1 MRRISLSI
9 AITALMLATPSV
21 YAETYRISGTA
32 TYSNSVPV
40 EVGKVQVEC
49 EEFEY
54 DCHTFRGIETTTSRN
69 GEFTLT
75 LELDDSY
82 DGAEIF
88 LGLKGER
95 FSHLIDLEESRSPPS
110 GIVNQDIMLQQDSP
124 PAPLFTGLAC
134 GGAVIA
140 IAFIAALDRKPAPTV
155 NRTHGHRTTALD
167 IATCPICGERTE
179 SYLLI
184 RHLIVDHEIEPSEA
198 SGMAEQASSE
208 EE

>member
-1 MRRISLSI
+1 MRSILVPI
-9 AITALMLATPSV
+9 AITAFIIALPGVS
-21 YAETYRISGTA
+21 AESYSISGTA

-40 EVGKVQVEC
+40 EIGKIQVEC

-54 DCHTFRGIETTTSRN
+54 DCHTFRGIESTTDRK
-69 GEFTLT
+69 GEFTIT
-75 LELDDSY
+75 LELDESY

-88 LGLKGER
+88 LALKGER
-95 FSHLIDLEESRSPPS
+95 FSHTIDLEESRSPPS
-110 GIVNQDIMLQQDSP
+110 GSVNHDISLQQGSP

-140 IAFIAALDRKPAPTV
+140 IAFIAALDRRPAPTISRS
-155 NRTHGHRTTALD
+155 NQRTTALE
-167 IATCPICGERTE
+167 IVSCPICGEKTE

-184 RHLIVDHEIEPSEA
+184 RHLIVDHEVDPSEA
-198 SGMAEQASSE
+198 SEIAERASSE

>member
-1 MRRISLSI
+1 MRSI
-9 AITALMLATPSV
+9 LASSAIFALIIALPCVS
-21 YAETYRISGTA
+21 AESYRISGTA

-40 EVGKVQVEC
+40 EIGKIQVEC

-54 DCHTFRGIETTTSRN
+54 DCHTFRGMEATTDRK
-69 GEFTLT
+69 GEFTIT
-75 LELDDSY
+75 LELDESY

-88 LGLKGER
+88 LALKGER
-95 FSHLIDLEESRSPPS
+95 FSHTIDLEESRSPPS
-110 GIVNQDIMLQQDSP
+110 GSVNHDIMLQQDSP

-140 IAFIAALDRKPAPTV
+140 SAFIAALDRKPAPTIT
-155 NRTHGHRTTALD
+155 RSQQRTTSLE
-167 IATCPICGERTE
+167 IVSCPICGEKTE

-184 RHLIVDHEIEPSEA
+184 RHLIVDHEVEPTEA
-198 SGMAEQASSE
+198 AAIAEGLSE

>member
-1 MRRISLSI
+1 MRVFHLWF
-9 AITALMLATPSV
+9 AVAALALVSSCAS
-21 YAETYRISGTA
+21 AESYSISGTA

-40 EVGKVQVEC
+40 EIGKIQVEC

-54 DCHTFRGIETTTSRN
+54 DCHTFRGMETTTDRK
-69 GEFTLT
+69 GEFTIT
-75 LELDDSY
+75 LELDESY

-88 LGLKGER
+88 LALKGER
-95 FSHLIDLEESRSPPS
+95 FPHTIDLEESRRPPS
-110 GIVNQDIMLQQDSP
+110 GSVNQDISLQQGSP

-140 IAFIAALDRKPAPTV
+140 IAFIAALDRKPAPTIS
-155 NRTHGHRTTALD
+155 RAEQRTTALE
-167 IATCPICGERTE
+167 IVSCPICGEKTE

-184 RHLIVDHEIEPSEA
+184 RHLIVDHQVDPSEA
-198 SGMAEQASSE
+198 SEIAEGVSPE

>member
-1 MRRISLSI
+1 MRSILVPI
-9 AITALMLATPSV
+9 AITALIMALPGVS
-21 YAETYRISGTA
+21 AESYSISGTA

-40 EVGKVQVEC
+40 EIGKIQVEC

-54 DCHTFRGIETTTSRN
+54 DCHTFRGIESTTDRK
-69 GEFTLT
+69 GEFTIT
-75 LELDDSY
+75 LELDESY

-88 LGLKGER
+88 LALKGER
-95 FSHLIDLEESRSPPS
+95 FSHTIDLEESRSPPS
-110 GIVNQDIMLQQDSP
+110 GSVNHDISLQQDSP

-140 IAFIAALDRKPAPTV
+140 IAFIAALDRKPAPTIS
-155 NRTHGHRTTALD
+155 RSEQRTTALE
-167 IATCPICGERTE
+167 IVSCPICGEKTE

-184 RHLIVDHEIEPSEA
+184 RHLIVDHEVDPSEA
-198 SGMAEQASSE
+198 SEIAERASSE

>member
-1 MRRISLSI
+1 MRVFHLWF
-9 AITALMLATPSV
+9 AMAALALVSS
-21 YAETYRISGTA
+21 YASAESYSISGTA

-40 EVGKVQVEC
+40 EIGKIQVEC

-54 DCHTFRGIETTTSRN
+54 DCHTFRGMETTTDRK
-69 GEFTLT
+69 GEFTIT
-75 LELDDSY
+75 LELDESY

-88 LGLKGER
+88 LALKGER
-95 FSHLIDLEESRSPPS
+95 FPHTIDLEESRSPPTGS
-110 GIVNQDIMLQQDSP
+110 VNQDISLQQGSP

-140 IAFIAALDRKPAPTV
+140 IAFIAALDRKPAPTIS
-155 NRTHGHRTTALD
+155 RAEQRTTALE
-167 IATCPICGERTE
+167 IVSCPICGEKTE

-184 RHLIVDHEIEPSEA
+184 RHLIVDHQVDPSEA
-198 SGMAEQASSE
+198 SEIAEEASSE

>member
-1 MRRISLSI
+1 MRVFHLWF
-9 AITALMLATPSV
+9 AVAALALVSSCAS
-21 YAETYRISGTA
+21 AESYSISGTA

-40 EVGKVQVEC
+40 EIGKIQVEC

-54 DCHTFRGIETTTSRN
+54 DCHTFRGMETTTDRK
-69 GEFTLT
+69 GEFTIT
-75 LELDDSY
+75 LELDESY

-88 LGLKGER
+88 LALKGER
-95 FSHLIDLEESRSPPS
+95 FPHTIDLEESRSPPS
-110 GIVNQDIMLQQDSP
+110 GSVNQDISLQQGSP

-140 IAFIAALDRKPAPTV
+140 IAFIAALDRKPAPTIS
-155 NRTHGHRTTALD
+155 RAEQRTTALE
-167 IATCPICGERTE
+167 IVSCPICGEKTE

-184 RHLIVDHEIEPSEA
+184 RHLIVDHQVDPSEA
-198 SGMAEQASSE
+198 SEIAERVSSE

>member
-1 MRRISLSI
+1 MRNILVPI
-9 AITALMLATPSV
+9 AITTLIIAAPCVS
-21 YAETYRISGTA
+21 AESYSISGTA

-40 EVGKVQVEC
+40 EIGKIQVEC

-54 DCHTFRGIETTTSRN
+54 DCHTFRGIEATTDRK
-69 GEFTLT
+69 GEFTIT

-88 LGLKGER
+88 LALKGER
-95 FSHLIDLEESRSPPS
+95 FSHTIDLEESRSPPS
-110 GIVNQDIMLQQDSP
+110 GSVNHDISLQQGSP

-155 NRTHGHRTTALD
+155 SRAQQRTTALE
-167 IATCPICGERTE
+167 IVSCPICGEKTE

-184 RHLIVDHEIEPSEA
+184 RHLIVDHEIDPSEA
-198 SGMAEQASSE
+198 SAIAETASSE

>member
-1 MRRISLSI
+1 MRVFHLWF
-9 AITALMLATPSV
+9 AMAALALVSSCAS
-21 YAETYRISGTA
+21 AESYSISGTA

-40 EVGKVQVEC
+40 EIGKIQVEC

-54 DCHTFRGIETTTSRN
+54 DCHTFRGMETTTDRK
-69 GEFTLT
+69 GEFTIT
-75 LELDDSY
+75 LELDESY

-88 LGLKGER
+88 LALKGER
-95 FSHLIDLEESRSPPS
+95 FPHTIDLEESRSPPTGS
-110 GIVNQDIMLQQDSP
+110 VNQDISLQQGSP

-140 IAFIAALDRKPAPTV
+140 IAFIAALDREPAPTIS
-155 NRTHGHRTTALD
+155 RAEQRTTALE
-167 IATCPICGERTE
+167 IVSCPICGEKTE

-184 RHLIVDHEIEPSEA
+184 RHLIVDHQVDPSEA
-198 SGMAEQASSE
+198 SERAEGVSSE

>member
-1 MRRISLSI
+1 MRVFHLWF
-9 AITALMLATPSV
+9 AVAALALVSSCAS
-21 YAETYRISGTA
+21 AESYSISGTA

-40 EVGKVQVEC
+40 EIGKIQVEC

-54 DCHTFRGIETTTSRN
+54 DCHTFRGMETTTDRK
-69 GEFTLT
+69 GEFTIT
-75 LELDDSY
+75 LELDESY

-88 LGLKGER
+88 LALKGER
-95 FSHLIDLEESRSPPS
+95 FPHTIDLEESRSPPS
-110 GIVNQDIMLQQDSP
+110 GSVNQDISLQQGSP

-140 IAFIAALDRKPAPTV
+140 IAFIAALDRKPAPTIS
-155 NRTHGHRTTALD
+155 RAEQRTTALE
-167 IATCPICGERTE
+167 IVSCPICGEKTE

-184 RHLIVDHEIEPSEA
+184 RHLIVDHEVDPSEA
-198 SGMAEQASSE
+198 SEIAERASSE

>member
-1 MRRISLSI
+1 MRVMHMWF
-9 AITALMLATPSV
+9 AITALALASSCV
-21 YAETYRISGTA
+21 SAESYSISGTA

-40 EVGKVQVEC
+40 EIGKIQVEC

-54 DCHTFRGIETTTSRN
+54 DCHTFRDIEATTDRK
-69 GEFTLT
+69 GEFTIA
-75 LELDDSY
+75 LELDESY

-88 LGLKGER
+88 LALKGER
-95 FSHLIDLEESRSPPS
+95 FSHTIDLEESRSPPS
-110 GIVNQDIMLQQDSP
+110 GSVNHDITLQQGSP

-140 IAFIAALDRKPAPTV
+140 IAFIAALDRKPAPTIS
-155 NRTHGHRTTALD
+155 RSEQRTTALE
-167 IATCPICGERTE
+167 IVSCPICGEKTE

-184 RHLIVDHEIEPSEA
+184 RHLIVDHEVDPSEA
-198 SGMAEQASSE
+198 SEIAERASSE

>member
-1 MRRISLSI
+1 MRVFHLWF
-9 AITALMLATPSV
+9 AVAALALVSSCAS
-21 YAETYRISGTA
+21 AESYSISGTA

-40 EVGKVQVEC
+40 EIGKIQVEC

-54 DCHTFRGIETTTSRN
+54 DCHTFRGMETTTDRK
-69 GEFTLT
+69 GEFTIT
-75 LELDDSY
+75 LELDESY

-88 LGLKGER
+88 LALKGER
-95 FSHLIDLEESRSPPS
+95 FPHTIDLEESRSPPTGS
-110 GIVNQDIMLQQDSP
+110 VNQDISLQQGSP

-140 IAFIAALDRKPAPTV
+140 IAFIAALDRKPAPTIS
-155 NRTHGHRTTALD
+155 RAEQRTTALE
-167 IATCPICGERTE
+167 IVSCPICGEKTE

-184 RHLIVDHEIEPSEA
+184 RHLIVDHQVDPSEA
-198 SGMAEQASSE
+198 SEIAEGVSSE

>member
-1 MRRISLSI
+1 MRVFHLWL
-9 AITALMLATPSV
+9 AITALALASSCV
-21 YAETYRISGTA
+21 SAESYSISGTA

-40 EVGKVQVEC
+40 EIGKIQVEC

-54 DCHTFRGIETTTSRN
+54 DCHTFRGIEATTDRK
-69 GEFTLT
+69 GEFTIT

-88 LGLKGER
+88 LALKGER
-95 FSHLIDLEESRSPPS
+95 FSHTIDLEESRSPPS
-110 GIVNQDIMLQQDSP
+110 GTVNHNISLQQGSP

-155 NRTHGHRTTALD
+155 SRAQQRTTALE
-167 IATCPICGERTE
+167 IVSCPICGEKTE

-184 RHLIVDHEIEPSEA
+184 RHLIVDHEIDPSEA
-198 SGMAEQASSE
+198 SAIAETASSE

>member
-1 MRRISLSI
+1 MRVLHLWL
-9 AITALMLATPSV
+9 AITALALASSCAS
-21 YAETYRISGTA
+21 AESYSISGTA

-40 EVGKVQVEC
+40 EIGKIQVEC

-54 DCHTFRGIETTTSRN
+54 DCHTFRGMETTTDRK
-69 GEFTLT
+69 GEFMIT
-75 LELDDSY
+75 LELDESY

-88 LGLKGER
+88 LSLKGER
-95 FSHLIDLEESRSPPS
+95 FSHTIDLEESRSPPS
-110 GIVNQDIMLQQDSP
+110 GSVNQDISLQQGSP

-140 IAFIAALDRKPAPTV
+140 IAFIAALDRKPAPTI
-155 NRTHGHRTTALD
+155 NRAEQRTTALE
-167 IATCPICGERTE
+167 IVSCPICGEKTE

-184 RHLIVDHEIEPSEA
+184 RHLIVDHQVDPSEA
-198 SGMAEQASSE
+198 SEIAGRASSE

>member
-1 MRRISLSI
+1 MRVLHLWL
-9 AITALMLATPSV
+9 AITALAMVSSCAS
-21 YAETYRISGTA
+21 AESYSISGTA

-40 EVGKVQVEC
+40 EIGKIQVEC

-54 DCHTFRGIETTTSRN
+54 DCHTFRGMETTTDRK
-69 GEFTLT
+69 GEFMIT
-75 LELDDSY
+75 LELDESY

-88 LGLKGER
+88 LSLKGER
-95 FSHLIDLEESRSPPS
+95 FSHTIDLEESRSPPS
-110 GIVNQDIMLQQDSP
+110 GSVNQDITLQQDSP

-140 IAFIAALDRKPAPTV
+140 IAFIAALDRKPAPTISRSQQ
-155 NRTHGHRTTALD
+155 RTRALE
-167 IATCPICGERTE
+167 IASCPICGEKTE

-184 RHLIVDHEIEPSEA
+184 RHLIVDHEVDPTEA
-198 SGMAEQASSE
+198 ASIAEGLSE

>member
-1 MRRISLSI
+1 MRSI
-9 AITALMLATPSV
+9 LASSAIFALIIALPCVS
-21 YAETYRISGTA
+21 AESYSISGTA

-40 EVGKVQVEC
+40 EIGKIQVEC

-54 DCHTFRGIETTTSRN
+54 DCHTFRGMEATTDRK
-69 GEFTLT
+69 GEFTIT
-75 LELDDSY
+75 LELDESY

-88 LGLKGER
+88 LSLKGER
-95 FSHLIDLEESRSPPS
+95 FSHTIDLEESRSPPS
-110 GIVNQDIMLQQDSP
+110 GSVNHDIMLQQDSP

-140 IAFIAALDRKPAPTV
+140 IAFIAALDRKPAPTIT
-155 NRTHGHRTTALD
+155 RSQQRTTSVK
-167 IATCPICGERTE
+167 IVSCPICGEKTE

-184 RHLIVDHEIEPSEA
+184 RHLIVDHEVEPTEA
-198 SGMAEQASSE
+198 AAIAEGLSE

>member
-1 MRRISLSI
+1 MRSI
-9 AITALMLATPSV
+9 LASSAIFALIIALPCVS
-21 YAETYRISGTA
+21 AESYSISGTA

-40 EVGKVQVEC
+40 EIGKIQVEC

-54 DCHTFRGIETTTSRN
+54 DCHTFRGTEVTTDRK
-69 GEFTLT
+69 GEFTIT
-75 LELDDSY
+75 LELDESY

-88 LGLKGER
+88 LALKGER
-95 FSHLIDLEESRSPPS
+95 FSHTIDLEESRSPPS
-110 GIVNQDIMLQQDSP
+110 GSVNHDIMLQQDSP

-140 IAFIAALDRKPAPTV
+140 IAFIAALDRKPAPTIT
-155 NRTHGHRTTALD
+155 RSQQRTTSLE
-167 IATCPICGERTE
+167 IVSCPICGEKTE

-184 RHLIVDHEIEPSEA
+184 RHLIVDHEVEPTEA
-198 SGMAEQASSE
+198 AAIAEGLSE

>member
-1 MRRISLSI
+1 MRVFHLWF
-9 AITALMLATPSV
+9 AVAALALVSSCAS
-21 YAETYRISGTA
+21 AESYSISGTA

-40 EVGKVQVEC
+40 EIGKIQVEC

-54 DCHTFRGIETTTSRN
+54 DCHTFRGMETTTDRK
-69 GEFTLT
+69 GEFTIT
-75 LELDDSY
+75 LELDESY

-88 LGLKGER
+88 LALKGER
-95 FSHLIDLEESRSPPS
+95 FPHTINLEESRSPPS
-110 GIVNQDIMLQQDSP
+110 GSVNQDIFLQQGSP

-140 IAFIAALDRKPAPTV
+140 IAFIAALDRKPAPTIS
-155 NRTHGHRTTALD
+155 RAEQRTTALE
-167 IATCPICGERTE
+167 IVSGPICGEKTE

-184 RHLIVDHEIEPSEA
+184 RHLIVDHQVDPSEA
-198 SGMAEQASSE
+198 SEIAEGVSSE

>member
-1 MRRISLSI
+1 MRVFHLWF
-9 AITALMLATPSV
+9 AVAALALVSSCAS
-21 YAETYRISGTA
+21 AESYSISGTA

-40 EVGKVQVEC
+40 EIGKIQVEC

-54 DCHTFRGIETTTSRN
+54 DCHTFRGMETTTDRK
-69 GEFTLT
+69 GEFTIT
-75 LELDDSY
+75 LELDESY

-88 LGLKGER
+88 LALKGER
-95 FSHLIDLEESRSPPS
+95 FPHTIDLEESRSPPS
-110 GIVNQDIMLQQDSP
+110 GSVNPDISLQQGSP

-140 IAFIAALDRKPAPTV
+140 IAFIAALDRKPAPTIS
-155 NRTHGHRTTALD
+155 RAEQRTTALE
-167 IATCPICGERTE
+167 IVSCPICGEKTE

-184 RHLIVDHEIEPSEA
+184 RHLIVDHQVDPSEA
-198 SGMAEQASSE
+198 SEIAEGVSSE

>member
-1 MRRISLSI
+1 MRVFHLWF
-9 AITALMLATPSV
+9 AMAALALVSSCAS
-21 YAETYRISGTA
+21 AESYSISGTA

-40 EVGKVQVEC
+40 EIGKIQVEC

-54 DCHTFRGIETTTSRN
+54 DCHTFRGMETTTDRK
-69 GEFTLT
+69 GEFTIT
-75 LELDDSY
+75 LELDESY

-88 LGLKGER
+88 LALKGER
-95 FSHLIDLEESRSPPS
+95 FPHTIDLEESRNPPS
-110 GIVNQDIMLQQDSP
+110 GSVNQDISLQQGSP

-140 IAFIAALDRKPAPTV
+140 IAFIAALDRKPAPTIS
-155 NRTHGHRTTALD
+155 RAEQRTTALE
-167 IATCPICGERTE
+167 IVSCPICGEKTE

-184 RHLIVDHEIEPSEA
+184 RHLIVDHQVDPSEA
-198 SGMAEQASSE
+198 SEIAEGVSSE

>member
-1 MRRISLSI
+1 MRVFHLWF
-9 AITALMLATPSV
+9 AMTALALVSSCAS
-21 YAETYRISGTA
+21 AESYSISGTA

-40 EVGKVQVEC
+40 EIGKIQVEC

-54 DCHTFRGIETTTSRN
+54 DCHTFRGMETTTDRK
-69 GEFTLT
+69 GEFTIT
-75 LELDDSY
+75 LELDESY

-88 LGLKGER
+88 LALKGER
-95 FSHLIDLEESRSPPS
+95 FPHTIDLEESRSPPS
-110 GIVNQDIMLQQDSP
+110 GSVNHDISLQQGSP

-140 IAFIAALDRKPAPTV
+140 IAFIAALDRKPAPTIS
-155 NRTHGHRTTALD
+155 RAEQRTTALE
-167 IATCPICGERTE
+167 IVSCPICGEKTE

-184 RHLIVDHEIEPSEA
+184 RHLIVDHEVDPSEA
-198 SGMAEQASSE
+198 PEIAERVPPE

>member
-1 MRRISLSI
+1 MRVFHLWF
-9 AITALMLATPSV
+9 AVAALALVSSCAS
-21 YAETYRISGTA
+21 AESYSISGTA

-40 EVGKVQVEC
+40 EIGKIQVEC

-54 DCHTFRGIETTTSRN
+54 DCHTFRGMETTTDRK
-69 GEFTLT
+69 GEFTIT
-75 LELDDSY
+75 LELDESY

-88 LGLKGER
+88 LALKGER
-95 FSHLIDLEESRSPPS
+95 FPHTIDLEESRSPPTGS
-110 GIVNQDIMLQQDSP
+110 VNQDISLQQGSP

-140 IAFIAALDRKPAPTV
+140 IAFIAALDRKPAPTIS
-155 NRTHGHRTTALD
+155 RAEQRTTALE
-167 IATCPICGERTE
+167 IVSCPICGEKTE

-184 RHLIVDHEIEPSEA
+184 RHLIVDHQVDPSEA
-198 SGMAEQASSE
+198 SEIAERVSSE